1 MPIYLPADL
10 FRPINQS
17 KPNFFGQSIIQEI
30 AQERITNDMLIF
42 QITGANNIEEYFR

>member
-30 AQERITNDMLIF
+30 DRECITNDMFIF
-42 QITGANNIEEYFR
+42 QITGTNNTEEYFR